1 MGYPEDLLEQARH
14 LAKRE
19 RNRPKQASLRRAVSS
34 AYYAL
39 FHLLIADAVKNWK
52 RPRERFT
59 LARMFE
65 HETMRRVCAK
75 KQEELRRLNN
85 RIPRPAPGPDTERNR
100 HLLTVAE
107 VFISMLEERHTADYD
122 GSEAW
127 SRLYVLERI
136 GAVERAFASWKTIRS
151 QPEAQN
157 FLVTLLLK
165 TKA

>member
-39 FHLLIADAVKNWK
+39 FHLLISEAVKNWK
-52 RPRERFT
+52 RPEERFT

-65 HETMRRVCAK
+65 HEAMRRICAK
-75 KQEELRRLNN
+75 KREEIRAQLNK
-85 RIPRPAPGPDTERNR
+85 IPQPAPGPNTASTG
-100 HLLTVAE
+100 HLLNVVE
-107 VFISMLEERHTADYD
+107 VFISMLEDRHTADYNGAKVWGRID
-122 GSEAW
+122 
-127 SRLYVLERI
+127 VLERI